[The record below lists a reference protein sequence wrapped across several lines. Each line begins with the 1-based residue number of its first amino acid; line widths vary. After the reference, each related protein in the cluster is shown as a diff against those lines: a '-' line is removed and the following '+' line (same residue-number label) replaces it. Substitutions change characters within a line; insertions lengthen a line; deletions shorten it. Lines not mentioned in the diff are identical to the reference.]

1 MAEYYF
7 IVNPKSRTG
16 KTRQIWEELVLEL
29 ERRKVDY
36 QAFCTEY
43 KGHAKELAKKITTE
57 NEKGCKLVVVGG
69 DGTSNEVLNGITD
82 FKNVQVGFIP
92 TGSGNDLGRGLE
104 LAGTP
109 VELLNRILDATE
121 VKKFDLGEV
130 SWKAGQEKRRFAISS
145 GIGLDAD
152 VCKQALT
159 SKLKKFLNVLHLGKL
174 TYVLLTVKTLFAMK
188 TTTIEVE
195 TDEGEHFQTDRMICT
210 VAMNLKYEGGGV
222 PMVPGANA
230 EDGKLSFCCI
240 CGIPKWKTFFL
251 LPLLVLG
258 KHENIKGFR
267 ILQGTELHL
276 RIQRK
281 MVVHADG
288 EYCGD
293 RDELWF
299 RCLEGVLQVRM

>member
-16 KTRQIWEELVLEL
+16 KTKEIWDEL
-29 ERRKVDY
+29 EGELTRRNVDY
-36 QAFCTEY
+36 QAFFTEY
-43 KGHAKELAKKITTE
+43 KGHATELAKKISSAE
-57 NEKGCKLVVVGG
+57 EKEIKIVVVGG
-69 DGTSNEVLNGITD
+69 DGTSNEVLNGIVD
-82 FKNVQVGFIP
+82 FENVQLGFLP
-92 TGSGNDLGRGLE
+92 TGSGNDLGRGLH
-104 LAGTP
+104 LSGTP
-109 VELLNRILDATE
+109 IELLDRILEAGQIKRIDM
-121 VKKFDLGEV
+121 GEV
-130 SWKAGQEKRRFAISS
+130 SWKEGQEKRRFAISS

-159 SKLKKFLNVLHLGKL
+159 SKLKKFLNVFHLGKL

-188 TTTIEVE
+188 TTTIEVT
-195 TDEGEHFQTDRMICT
+195 TDEGVHFSSDKMICT

-222 PMVPGANA
+222 PMVPGADA

-258 KHENIKGFR
+258 KHENVKGFR
-267 ILQGTELHL
+267 ILHGKELKI
-276 RIQRK
+276 RTKRK

-293 RDELWF
+293 RDELEF
-299 RCLEGVLQVRM
+299 RCLKGALKVRM